1 MHEHTAP
8 SQHHPMPL
16 AFDSLNRLHQ
26 QLCHENDRHIGGRQ
40 PAALPPA
47 HILYKSRNAH
57 VVCDASFSQRD
68 RRGRQGSGKCIL
80 DICPALSSPNNP
92 PACILFS
99 HDPNTIKHPHAT
111 HLRLLHIVSKAVEPA
126 YLSNP
131 NPCMHLHPS
140 THLRL
145 VHLVSEAV
153 EPVYILIQ
161 PSFLH
166 AAATH
171 LRLLHLVS
179 QTIKQRCEE
188 LVGVLLPCST
198 PVAGPLPHGLA
209 HDLGT
214 DGRRAGITEA
224 TRPGE

>member
-1 MHEHTAP
+1 MYSAIAATRMLCVMHL
-8 SQHHPMPL
+8 L
-16 AFDSLNRLHQ
+16 ANGTVDVDKAAANASWTSVLHCLRPTTRLHVS
-26 QLCHENDRHIGGRQ
+26 C
-40 PAALPPA
+40 
-47 HILYKSRNAH
+47 
-57 VVCDASFSQRD
+57 
-68 RRGRQGSGKCIL
+68 
-80 DICPALSSPNNP
+80 
-92 PACILFS
+92 S
-99 HDPNTIKHPHAT
+99 HDPNTVKHPHAT